1 MAPSGDRWLVVG
13 LRNPEKEYA
22 GTRHNV
28 GADVV
33 RALATRLGATFSR
46 HKAGF
51 EVADTYDGTGGIALS
66 LVLPGGYM
74 NNAGAPVQAAASFY
88 KVPPER
94 LVVVHDDLDLPVAAL
109 RVKRGGGSGGHN
121 GLKDVTMRLGG
132 PGYLRVRLG
141 IGRPSGRQ
149 DPADH
154 VLKRFPPKDRG
165 QVDVTVEEAAD
176 AVLMLIREGLEAT
189 QNRVH
194 AT

>member
-1 MAPSGDRWLVVG
+1 MVG

-33 RALATRLGATFSR
+33 RVLAGRLGATFGR

-51 EVADTYDGTGGIALS
+51 EVADTYDRPGGMALS

-74 NNAGAPVQAAASFY
+74 NNAGGPVQAAASFY

-121 GLKDVTMRLGG
+121 GLRDVTQRLGG
-132 PGYLRVRLG
+132 PDYLRVRIG
-141 IGRPSGRQ
+141 IGRPPGRQ

-154 VLKRFPPKDRG
+154 VLKRFAPKDRE
-165 QVDVTVEEAAD
+165 QVDVTIEQAAD
-176 AVLMLIREGLEAT
+176 AVLMLVRDGLEAT
-189 QNRVH
+189 QNRYH
-194 AT
+194 GA